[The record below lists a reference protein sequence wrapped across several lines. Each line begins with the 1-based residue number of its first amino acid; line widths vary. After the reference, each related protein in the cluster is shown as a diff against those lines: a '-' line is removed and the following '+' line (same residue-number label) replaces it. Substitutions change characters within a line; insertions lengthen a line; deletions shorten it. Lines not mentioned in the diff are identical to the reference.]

1 MGISDLFVSYNQVQ
15 PPSYLSQPAPN
26 YSSDLSNED
35 SIYDNAQLFNQE
47 LYDRINNRPKSIFA
61 GWNPIEKSLEEPDDR
76 TPTGNQIVN
85 FFMNKGLTKNQAKG
99 IYGNIMQ
106 ESGGKHNIVSKDGHN
121 SYGLAQWT
129 GTRKARLFSK
139 YGTNPTVNQQLEYLW
154 DELNSTEK
162 SALNALRNT
171 STVADATKVF
181 MQKFERPANCAANF
195 KNRLNHANSVA

>member
-15 PPSYLSQPAPN
+15 APSYLDAPQIE
-26 YSSDLSNED
+26 YTPIGEELTT
-35 SIYDNAQLFNQE
+35 QE
-47 LYDRINNRPKSIFA
+47 NLDRIQSRNQKKEGFA
-61 GWNPIEKSLEEPDDR
+61 GWNTLEQDAPEVSDDR
-76 TPTGNQIVN
+76 TPTSSQIVN

-162 SALNALRNT
+162 GALDALRNT

-181 MQKFERPANCAANF
+181 MQKFERPANWAANF
-195 KNRLNHANSVA
+195 KNRLKHANSVA

>member
-15 PPSYLSQPAPN
+15 APSYLESPQVEYTPIGEE
-26 YSSDLSNED
+26 LT
-35 SIYDNAQLFNQE
+35 NQE
-47 LYDRINNRPKSIFA
+47 NLDRIQSRNQKKEGFA
-61 GWNPIEKSLEEPDDR
+61 GWNTLEQNTQQISDDR
-76 TPTGNQIVN
+76 TPTGSQIVN

-106 ESGGKHNIVSKDGHN
+106 ESGGKHNIVSRDGHN

-162 SALNALRNT
+162 NALNALRNT
-171 STVADATKVF
+171 TTVADATKVF
-181 MQKFERPANCAANF
+181 MQKFERPANWAANF
-195 KNRLNHANSVA
+195 KNRLKHANSVA

>member
-15 PPSYLSQPAPN
+15 APSYLESPQIEYTPIGEE
-26 YSSDLSNED
+26 LTT
-35 SIYDNAQLFNQE
+35 QE
-47 LYDRINNRPKSIFA
+47 NLDRIQSRNQKKEGFA
-61 GWNPIEKSLEEPDDR
+61 GWSTLEQNTQEASDDR
-76 TPTGNQIVN
+76 TPTSSQIVN

-106 ESGGKHNIVSKDGHN
+106 ESGGKHNIVSRDGHN

-162 SALNALRNT
+162 NALNALRNT
-171 STVADATKVF
+171 TTVADATKVF
-181 MQKFERPANCAANF
+181 MQKFERPANWAANF
-195 KNRLNHANSVA
+195 KNRLKHANSVA

>member
-15 PPSYLSQPAPN
+15 APSYLESPQIEYTPIGEE
-26 YSSDLSNED
+26 LT
-35 SIYDNAQLFNQE
+35 NQE
-47 LYDRINNRPKSIFA
+47 NLDRIQSRNQKKEGFA
-61 GWNPIEKSLEEPDDR
+61 GWNTIEQNPQEISDDR
-76 TPTGNQIVN
+76 TPTGSQIVN

-106 ESGGKHNIVSKDGHN
+106 ESGGKHNIVSRDGHN

-139 YGTNPTVNQQLEYLW
+139 YGTTPTVNQQLEYLW

-162 SALNALRNT
+162 GALNALRNT
-171 STVADATKVF
+171 TTVADATKVF
-181 MQKFERPANCAANF
+181 MQKFERPANWAANF
-195 KNRLNHANSVA
+195 KNRLKHANSVV

>member
-15 PPSYLSQPAPN
+15 APSYLNQPQPDYN
-26 YSSDLSNED
+26 SDLSNED

-61 GWNPIEKSLEEPDDR
+61 GWNPIEKSLDVSDDR
-76 TPTGNQIVN
+76 TPTGSQIVN

-99 IYGNIMQ
+99 VYGNIMQ
-106 ESGGKHNIVSKDGHN
+106 ESGGKHNIVSRDGHN

-162 SALNALRNT
+162 GALNALRNT
-171 STVADATKVF
+171 TTVADATKVF
-181 MQKFERPANCAANF
+181 MQKFERPANWAANF
-195 KNRLNHANSVA
+195 KNRLKHANSVA

>member
-15 PPSYLSQPAPN
+15 APSYLESPQVEYTPIGEE
-26 YSSDLSNED
+26 LT
-35 SIYDNAQLFNQE
+35 NQE
-47 LYDRINNRPKSIFA
+47 NLDRIQSRNQKKEGFA
-61 GWNPIEKSLEEPDDR
+61 GWNTLEQDTQEISDDR
-76 TPTGNQIVN
+76 TPTGSQIVN

-106 ESGGKHNIVSKDGHN
+106 ESGGKHNIVSRDGHN

-154 DELNSTEK
+154 NELNSTEK
-162 SALNALRNT
+162 GALDALRNT

-181 MQKFERPANCAANF
+181 MQKFERPANWAANF
-195 KNRLNHANSVA
+195 KNRLKHANSVA

>member
-15 PPSYLSQPAPN
+15 APSYLESPQIEYTPIGEE
-26 YSSDLSNED
+26 LT
-35 SIYDNAQLFNQE
+35 NQE
-47 LYDRINNRPKSIFA
+47 NLDRIQSRNQKKEGFV
-61 GWNPIEKSLEEPDDR
+61 GWNPLEQTVQEVPDDR

-106 ESGGKHNIVSKDGHN
+106 ESGGKHNIVSRDGHN

-154 DELNSTEK
+154 SELNSTEK
-162 SALNALRNT
+162 GALNALRNT
-171 STVADATKVF
+171 STVEDATKVF
-181 MQKFERPANCAANF
+181 MQKFERPANWAANF
-195 KNRLNHANSVA
+195 KNRLKHANSVA

>member
-15 PPSYLSQPAPN
+15 VPSYLESPQIEYTPIGEE
-26 YSSDLSNED
+26 LT
-35 SIYDNAQLFNQE
+35 NQE
-47 LYDRINNRPKSIFA
+47 NLDRIQSRNQKKEGFA
-61 GWNPIEKSLEEPDDR
+61 GWNPLEQTVQEVPDDR

-106 ESGGKHNIVSKDGHN
+106 ESGGKHNMVSRDGHN

-129 GTRKARLFSK
+129 DTRKARLFSK

-154 DELNSTEK
+154 SELNSTEK
-162 SALNALRNT
+162 GALNALRNT
-171 STVADATKVF
+171 STVEDATKVF
-181 MQKFERPANCAANF
+181 MQKFERPANWAANF
-195 KNRLNHANSVA
+195 KNRLKHANSVA

>member
-15 PPSYLSQPAPN
+15 APSYLESPQIEYTPIGEE
-26 YSSDLSNED
+26 LTT
-35 SIYDNAQLFNQE
+35 QE
-47 LYDRINNRPKSIFA
+47 NLDRIQSRNQKKEGFA
-61 GWNPIEKSLEEPDDR
+61 GWNLPEQNTQEISDDR
-76 TPTGNQIVN
+76 TPTSSQIVN

-106 ESGGKHNIVSKDGHN
+106 ESGGKHNIVSRDGHN

-162 SALNALRNT
+162 NALNALRNT
-171 STVADATKVF
+171 TTVEDATKVF
-181 MQKFERPANCAANF
+181 MQKFERPANWAANF
-195 KNRLNHANSVA
+195 KNRLKHANSVA

>member
-15 PPSYLSQPAPN
+15 APSYLESPQVEYTPIGEE
-26 YSSDLSNED
+26 LTT
-35 SIYDNAQLFNQE
+35 QE
-47 LYDRINNRPKSIFA
+47 NLDRIQSRNQKKEGFA
-61 GWNPIEKSLEEPDDR
+61 GWNTLEQNTQEISDDR
-76 TPTGNQIVN
+76 TPTGSQIVN

-106 ESGGKHNIVSKDGHN
+106 ESGGKHNIVSRDGHN

-171 STVADATKVF
+171 TTVEDATKVF
-181 MQKFERPANCAANF
+181 MQKFERPANWAANF
-195 KNRLNHANSVA
+195 KNRLKHANSVA

>member
-15 PPSYLSQPAPN
+15 APSYLNQPQPDYN
-26 YSSDLSNED
+26 SDLSNED

-61 GWNPIEKSLEEPDDR
+61 GWNPIEKSLDVPDDR
-76 TPTGNQIVN
+76 TPTGSQIVN

-106 ESGGKHNIVSKDGHN
+106 ESGGKHNIVSRDGHN

-162 SALNALRNT
+162 NALNALRNT
-171 STVADATKVF
+171 TTVEDATKVF
-181 MQKFERPANCAANF
+181 MQKFERPANWAANF
-195 KNRLNHANSVA
+195 KNRLKHANSVA

>member
-15 PPSYLSQPAPN
+15 APSYLEPPQIEYTPIGEE
-26 YSSDLSNED
+26 LT
-35 SIYDNAQLFNQE
+35 NQE
-47 LYDRINNRPKSIFA
+47 NLDRIQSRNQKKEGFA
-61 GWNPIEKSLEEPDDR
+61 GWNPLGQTVQEVPDDR

-106 ESGGKHNIVSKDGHN
+106 ESGGKHNIVSRDGHN

-154 DELNSTEK
+154 SELNSTEK
-162 SALNALRNT
+162 GALNALRNT
-171 STVADATKVF
+171 STVEDATKVF
-181 MQKFERPANCAANF
+181 MQKFERPANWAANF
-195 KNRLNHANSVA
+195 KNRLKHANSVA

>member
-15 PPSYLSQPAPN
+15 APSYLNQPQPDYN
-26 YSSDLSNED
+26 SDLSNED

-61 GWNPIEKSLEEPDDR
+61 GWNPIEKSLDVPDDR
-76 TPTGNQIVN
+76 TPTGSQIVN

-106 ESGGKHNIVSKDGHN
+106 ESGGKHNIVSRDGHN

-162 SALNALRNT
+162 NALNTLRNT
-171 STVADATKVF
+171 TTVADATKVF
-181 MQKFERPANCAANF
+181 MQKFERPANWAANF
-195 KNRLNHANSVA
+195 KNRLKHANSVA

>member
-15 PPSYLSQPAPN
+15 APSYLNQPQPDYN
-26 YSSDLSNED
+26 SDLSNED

-61 GWNPIEKSLEEPDDR
+61 GWNPIEKSLDVPNDK
-76 TPTGNQIVN
+76 TPTGSQIVN

-106 ESGGKHNIVSKDGHN
+106 ESGGKHNIVSRDGHN

-162 SALNALRNT
+162 NALSALRNT
-171 STVADATKVF
+171 TTVADATKVF
-181 MQKFERPANCAANF
+181 MQKFERPANWAANF
-195 KNRLNHANSVA
+195 KNRLKHANSVA

>member
-15 PPSYLSQPAPN
+15 APSYLNQPQPDYN
-26 YSSDLSNED
+26 SDLSNED

-61 GWNPIEKSLEEPDDR
+61 GWNPIEKSLDVHDDR
-76 TPTGNQIVN
+76 TPTGSQIVN

-106 ESGGKHNIVSKDGHN
+106 ESGGKHNIVSRDGHN

-162 SALNALRNT
+162 NALNALRNT
-171 STVADATKVF
+171 TTVADATKVF
-181 MQKFERPANCAANF
+181 MQKFERPANWAANF
-195 KNRLNHANSVA
+195 KNRLKHANSVA

>member
-15 PPSYLSQPAPN
+15 APSYLESPQVEYTPIGEE
-26 YSSDLSNED
+26 LTT
-35 SIYDNAQLFNQE
+35 QE
-47 LYDRINNRPKSIFA
+47 NLDRIQSRNQRKEGFA
-61 GWNPIEKSLEEPDDR
+61 GWNPLEQNTQEISDDR

-106 ESGGKHNIVSKDGHN
+106 ESGGKHNIVSRDGHN

-162 SALNALRNT
+162 NALNALRNT
-171 STVADATKVF
+171 TTVADATKVF
-181 MQKFERPANCAANF
+181 MQKFERPANWAANF
-195 KNRLNHANSVA
+195 KNRLKHANSVA

>member
-15 PPSYLSQPAPN
+15 APSYLESPQVEYTPIGEE
-26 YSSDLSNED
+26 LTT
-35 SIYDNAQLFNQE
+35 QE
-47 LYDRINNRPKSIFA
+47 NLDRIQSRNQKKEGFA
-61 GWNPIEKSLEEPDDR
+61 GWNTLEQNTQEISDDR

-106 ESGGKHNIVSKDGHN
+106 ESGGKHNIVSRDGHN

-162 SALNALRNT
+162 NALNALRNT
-171 STVADATKVF
+171 TTVADATKVF
-181 MQKFERPANCAANF
+181 MQKFERPANWAANF
-195 KNRLNHANSVA
+195 KNRLKHANSVA

>member
-15 PPSYLSQPAPN
+15 APSYLESPQVEYTPIGEE
-26 YSSDLSNED
+26 LTT
-35 SIYDNAQLFNQE
+35 QE
-47 LYDRINNRPKSIFA
+47 NLDRIQSRNQKKEGFA
-61 GWNPIEKSLEEPDDR
+61 GWNLLEQNTQEISDDR
-76 TPTGNQIVN
+76 TPTGSQIVN

-106 ESGGKHNIVSKDGHN
+106 ESGGKHNIVSRDGHN

-171 STVADATKVF
+171 TTIEDATKVF
-181 MQKFERPANCAANF
+181 MQKFERPANWAANF
-195 KNRLNHANSVA
+195 KNRLKHANSVA

>member
-15 PPSYLSQPAPN
+15 APSYLESPQIEYTPIGEE
-26 YSSDLSNED
+26 LT
-35 SIYDNAQLFNQE
+35 NQE
-47 LYDRINNRPKSIFA
+47 NLDRIQSRNQKKEGFA
-61 GWNPIEKSLEEPDDR
+61 GWNLLEQNTQGISDDR
-76 TPTGNQIVN
+76 TPTSSQIVN

-106 ESGGKHNIVSKDGHN
+106 ESGGKHNIVSRDGHN

-162 SALNALRNT
+162 GALNALRNT
-171 STVADATKVF
+171 TTVADATKVF
-181 MQKFERPANCAANF
+181 MQKFERPANWAANF
-195 KNRLNHANSVA
+195 KNRLKHANSVA

>member
-15 PPSYLSQPAPN
+15 APSYLESPQVEYTPIGEE
-26 YSSDLSNED
+26 LTT
-35 SIYDNAQLFNQE
+35 QE
-47 LYDRINNRPKSIFA
+47 NLDRIQSRNQKKEGFA
-61 GWNPIEKSLEEPDDR
+61 GWNTLEQDTQEVSDDR
-76 TPTGNQIVN
+76 TPTGSQIVN

-106 ESGGKHNIVSKDGHN
+106 ESGGKHNIVSRDGHN

-129 GTRKARLFSK
+129 GTRKTRLFSK

-162 SALNALRNT
+162 GALNALRNT

-181 MQKFERPANCAANF
+181 MQKFERPANWAANF
-195 KNRLNHANSVA
+195 KNRLKHANSVA

>member
-15 PPSYLSQPAPN
+15 APSYLESPQVEYTPIGEE
-26 YSSDLSNED
+26 LT
-35 SIYDNAQLFNQE
+35 NQE
-47 LYDRINNRPKSIFA
+47 NLDRIQSRNQKKEGFA
-61 GWNPIEKSLEEPDDR
+61 GWNLLEQNTQDISDDR

-106 ESGGKHNIVSKDGHN
+106 ESGGKHNIVSRDGHN

-162 SALNALRNT
+162 NALNALRNT
-171 STVADATKVF
+171 TTVADATKVF
-181 MQKFERPANCAANF
+181 MQKFERPANWAANF
-195 KNRLNHANSVA
+195 KNRLKHANSVA

>member
-15 PPSYLSQPAPN
+15 APSYLESPQIEYTPIGEE
-26 YSSDLSNED
+26 LTT
-35 SIYDNAQLFNQE
+35 QE
-47 LYDRINNRPKSIFA
+47 NLDRIQSRNQKKEGFA
-61 GWNPIEKSLEEPDDR
+61 GWNLLEQNTQEISNDR

-106 ESGGKHNIVSKDGHN
+106 ESGGKHNIVSRDGHN

-171 STVADATKVF
+171 TTIEDATKVF
-181 MQKFERPANCAANF
+181 MQKFERPANWAANF
-195 KNRLNHANSVA
+195 KNRLKHANSVT

>member
-15 PPSYLSQPAPN
+15 APSYLESPQIEYTPIGEE
-26 YSSDLSNED
+26 LT
-35 SIYDNAQLFNQE
+35 NQE
-47 LYDRINNRPKSIFA
+47 NLDRIQSRNQKKEGFA
-61 GWNPIEKSLEEPDDR
+61 GWNLLEQNTQEVSDDR
-76 TPTGNQIVN
+76 TPTSSQIVN

-106 ESGGKHNIVSKDGHN
+106 ESGGKHNIVSRDGHN

-162 SALNALRNT
+162 GALNALRNT
-171 STVADATKVF
+171 TTVADATKVF
-181 MQKFERPANCAANF
+181 MQKFERPANWAANF
-195 KNRLNHANSVA
+195 KNRLKHANSVA

>member
-15 PPSYLSQPAPN
+15 APSYLESPQVENTPIGEE
-26 YSSDLSNED
+26 LT
-35 SIYDNAQLFNQE
+35 NQE
-47 LYDRINNRPKSIFA
+47 NLDRIQSRNQKKEGFA
-61 GWNPIEKSLEEPDDR
+61 GWNTLEQDTQEISDDR
-76 TPTGNQIVN
+76 TPTGSQIVN

-106 ESGGKHNIVSKDGHN
+106 ESGGKHNIVSRDGHN

-162 SALNALRNT
+162 GALDALRNT

-181 MQKFERPANCAANF
+181 MQKFERPANWAANF
-195 KNRLNHANSVA
+195 KNRLKHANSVA

>member
-15 PPSYLSQPAPN
+15 APSYLNQSQPDYN
-26 YSSDLSNED
+26 SDLSNED

-61 GWNPIEKSLEEPDDR
+61 GWNPIEKSLDVPDDR
-76 TPTGNQIVN
+76 TPTGSQIVN

-106 ESGGKHNIVSKDGHN
+106 ESGGKHNIVSRDGHN

-162 SALNALRNT
+162 RALNALRNT
-171 STVADATKVF
+171 TTVEDATKVF
-181 MQKFERPANCAANF
+181 MQKFERPANWAANF
-195 KNRLNHANSVA
+195 KNRLKHANSVA

>member
-15 PPSYLSQPAPN
+15 VPSYLESPQIEYTPIGEE
-26 YSSDLSNED
+26 LTT
-35 SIYDNAQLFNQE
+35 QE
-47 LYDRINNRPKSIFA
+47 NLDRIQSRNQKKEGFA
-61 GWNPIEKSLEEPDDR
+61 GWNTLEQNTQEISDDR
-76 TPTGNQIVN
+76 TPTSSQIVN

-106 ESGGKHNIVSKDGHN
+106 ESGGKHNIVSRDGHN

-171 STVADATKVF
+171 TTVEDATKVF
-181 MQKFERPANCAANF
+181 MQKFERPANWAANF
-195 KNRLNHANSVA
+195 KNRLKHANSVA

>member
-15 PPSYLSQPAPN
+15 APSYLESPQVEYTPIGEE
-26 YSSDLSNED
+26 LTT
-35 SIYDNAQLFNQE
+35 QE
-47 LYDRINNRPKSIFA
+47 NLDRIQSRNQKKEGFA
-61 GWNPIEKSLEEPDDR
+61 GWNTLGQNIQEIFDDR

-106 ESGGKHNIVSKDGHN
+106 ESGGKHNIVSRDGHN

-162 SALNALRNT
+162 NALNALRNT
-171 STVADATKVF
+171 TTVEDATKVF
-181 MQKFERPANCAANF
+181 MQKFERPANWAANF
-195 KNRLNHANSVA
+195 KNRLKHANSVA

>member
-15 PPSYLSQPAPN
+15 APSYLESPQIEYTPIGEE
-26 YSSDLSNED
+26 LTT
-35 SIYDNAQLFNQE
+35 QE
-47 LYDRINNRPKSIFA
+47 NLDRIQSRNQRKEGFA
-61 GWNPIEKSLEEPDDR
+61 GWNPLEQNTQEISDDR
-76 TPTGNQIVN
+76 TPTGSQIVN

-106 ESGGKHNIVSKDGHN
+106 ESGGKHNIVSRDGHN

-171 STVADATKVF
+171 TTVEDATKVF
-181 MQKFERPANCAANF
+181 MQKFERPANWAANF
-195 KNRLNHANSVA
+195 KNRLKHANSVA

>member
-15 PPSYLSQPAPN
+15 APSYLESPQIEYTPIGEE
-26 YSSDLSNED
+26 LTT
-35 SIYDNAQLFNQE
+35 QE
-47 LYDRINNRPKSIFA
+47 NLDRIQSRNQRKEGFA
-61 GWNPIEKSLEEPDDR
+61 GWNPLEQNTQEISDDR
-76 TPTGNQIVN
+76 TPTSSQIVN

-106 ESGGKHNIVSKDGHN
+106 ESGGKHNIVSRDGHN

-162 SALNALRNT
+162 NALNALRNT
-171 STVADATKVF
+171 TTVEDATKVF
-181 MQKFERPANCAANF
+181 MQKFERPANWAANF
-195 KNRLNHANSVA
+195 KNRLKHANSVA

>member
-15 PPSYLSQPAPN
+15 APSYLESPQVEYTPIGEE
-26 YSSDLSNED
+26 LTT
-35 SIYDNAQLFNQE
+35 QE
-47 LYDRINNRPKSIFA
+47 NLDRIQSRNQKKEGFA
-61 GWNPIEKSLEEPDDR
+61 GWNTLEQDTQEISDE
-76 TPTGNQIVN
+76 TPTGSQIVN

-99 IYGNIMQ
+99 IYGNIMY
-106 ESGGKHNIVSKDGHN
+106 ESGGKPNIVSRDGHN

-162 SALNALRNT
+162 GALNALRNT

-181 MQKFERPANCAANF
+181 MQKFERPANWAANF
-195 KNRLNHANSVA
+195 KNRLKHANSVA

>member
-15 PPSYLSQPAPN
+15 APSYLESPQVEYTPIGEE
-26 YSSDLSNED
+26 LT
-35 SIYDNAQLFNQE
+35 NQE
-47 LYDRINNRPKSIFA
+47 NLDRIQSRNQKKEGFA
-61 GWNPIEKSLEEPDDR
+61 GWNPLEQNTQEVSDDR
-76 TPTGNQIVN
+76 TPTSSQIVN

-106 ESGGKHNIVSKDGHN
+106 ESGGKHNIVSRDGHN

-162 SALNALRNT
+162 NALNALRNT
-171 STVADATKVF
+171 TTVADATKVF
-181 MQKFERPANCAANF
+181 MQKFERPANWAANF
-195 KNRLNHANSVA
+195 KNRLKHANSVA

>member
-15 PPSYLSQPAPN
+15 APSYLESPQIEYTPIGEE
-26 YSSDLSNED
+26 LTT
-35 SIYDNAQLFNQE
+35 QE
-47 LYDRINNRPKSIFA
+47 NLDRIQSRNQKKEGFA
-61 GWNPIEKSLEEPDDR
+61 GWNPLEQNTQEVSDDR

-106 ESGGKHNIVSKDGHN
+106 ESGGKHNIVSRDGHN

-162 SALNALRNT
+162 NALNALRNT
-171 STVADATKVF
+171 TTVADATKVF
-181 MQKFERPANCAANF
+181 MQKFERPANWAANF
-195 KNRLNHANSVA
+195 KNRLKHANSVA

>member
-15 PPSYLSQPAPN
+15 APSYLESPQVEYTPIGEE
-26 YSSDLSNED
+26 LT
-35 SIYDNAQLFNQE
+35 NQE
-47 LYDRINNRPKSIFA
+47 NLDRIQSRNQKKEGFA
-61 GWNPIEKSLEEPDDR
+61 GWNPLEQNTQEISDDR
-76 TPTGNQIVN
+76 TPTSSQIVN

-106 ESGGKHNIVSKDGHN
+106 ESGGKHNIVSRDGHN

-171 STVADATKVF
+171 TTVEDATKVF
-181 MQKFERPANCAANF
+181 MQKFERPANWAANF
-195 KNRLNHANSVA
+195 KNRLKHANSVA

>member
-15 PPSYLSQPAPN
+15 APSYLESPQIEYTPIGEE
-26 YSSDLSNED
+26 LTT
-35 SIYDNAQLFNQE
+35 QE
-47 LYDRINNRPKSIFA
+47 NLDRIQSRNQKKEGFA
-61 GWNPIEKSLEEPDDR
+61 GWNPLGQTVQEVPDDR

-106 ESGGKHNIVSKDGHN
+106 ESGGKHNIVSRDGHN

-154 DELNSTEK
+154 SELNSTEK
-162 SALNALRNT
+162 GALNALRNT
-171 STVADATKVF
+171 STVEDATKVF
-181 MQKFERPANCAANF
+181 MQKFERPANWAANF
-195 KNRLNHANSVA
+195 KNRLKHANSVA